1 MNMKIIKEEKNWKSK
16 HELKEIMKI
25 TIGRMPKNGNLVMM
39 CEGGGSKPPMQIWK
53 SQEVTMDNDK

>member
-1 MNMKIIKEEKNWKSK
+1 MKIIKEEKNWKSK

-39 CEGGGSKPPMQIWK
+39 CEGGGSKPPM
-53 SQEVTMDNDK
+53 